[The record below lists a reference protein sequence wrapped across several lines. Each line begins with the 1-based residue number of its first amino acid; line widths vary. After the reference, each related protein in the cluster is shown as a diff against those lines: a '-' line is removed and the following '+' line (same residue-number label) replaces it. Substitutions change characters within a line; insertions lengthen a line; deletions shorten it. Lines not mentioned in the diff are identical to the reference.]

1 MSSMDELVR
10 VKEGAQFAGVCTGL
24 EANGSGNRE
33 LWRWVFAVGSLF
45 FVFPFFIYIGFAVAL
60 PQVESVGQLKAKKRR
75 IVYGGGASSVEDSL
89 PETDAIESELNR
101 LKGMLSKGLI
111 EEDEYQQLR
120 KRMLGL

>member
-1 MSSMDELVR
+1 MSSTSQLVR

-33 LWRWVFAVGSLF
+33 LWRWVFALGSLF
-45 FVFPFFIYIGFAVAL
+45 LFFPFFIYMGFAVAL
-60 PQVESVGQLKAKKRR
+60 PQVESVSQLKAKKRR
-75 IVYGGGASSVEDSL
+75 IVYGGGVSSVEDSL

-120 KRMLGL
+120 KRVLGL

>member
-1 MSSMDELVR
+1 MAQLVR

-33 LWRWVFAVGSLF
+33 LWRWVFALGSLF
-45 FVFPFFIYIGFAVAL
+45 TLFPFLIYVGLAVAL
-60 PQVESVGQLKAKKRR
+60 PQVESASKIKANNKQQKK
-75 IVYGGGASSVEDSL
+75 IVYGGNVSSAQDSY
-89 PETDAIESELNR
+89 PETDSIESELNR

-120 KRMLGL
+120 KRVLGL